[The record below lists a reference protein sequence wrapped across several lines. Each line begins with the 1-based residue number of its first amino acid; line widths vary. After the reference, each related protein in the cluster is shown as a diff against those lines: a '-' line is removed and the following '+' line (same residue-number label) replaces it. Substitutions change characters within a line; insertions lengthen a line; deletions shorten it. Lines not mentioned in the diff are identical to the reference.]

1 MWLFADGKTQ
11 DLVLI
16 EYLVRWSG
24 YDFKRGSLVL
34 RKHSISAVAVREF
47 ESDRQNFG
55 KDTPGQ
61 ILARMPVGLHR
72 SHVAYKSTQEIFS
85 WSNAVQ
91 SPHDGRLNRVHHRA
105 KKHNCV
111 IKFAK

>member
-1 MWLFADGKTQ
+1 MWLFADWKTQ

-47 ESDRQNFG
+47 KSDRRNFG

-61 ILARMPVGLHR
+61 ILARIPVGLHR
-72 SHVAYKSTQEIFS
+72 SHVAYKSAQEIAS
-85 WSNAVQ
+85 SSCGRRCI
-91 SPHDGRLNRVHHRA
+91 SPSQAGSSPRQKSQIA
-105 KKHNCV
+105 
-111 IKFAK
+111 